1 LICRRPQSLIWI
13 KAGVPDYCASSAMP
27 PTTPT
32 DPAKEAADLLSLAG
46 WYRTWAELA
55 STEHDKA
62 KRVEF
67 AIGLEKRARKLLAPD

>member
-1 LICRRPQSLIWI
+1 MTWI
-13 KAGVPDYCASSAMP
+13 KADALRPCASFGMP
-27 PTTPT
+27 PTPPI

-55 STEHDKA
+55 GTEHDKA
-62 KRVEF
+62 KRIDF

>member
-1 LICRRPQSLIWI
+1 
-13 KAGVPDYCASSAMP
+13 MP
-27 PTTPT
+27 PTPPI

-55 STEHDKA
+55 GTEHDKA
-62 KRVEF
+62 KRIDF